1 MYHLDRNTRYRHSP
15 LVFSL
20 ILQKPSISRW
30 ASPFLDGR
38 LLSVIVSCALN
49 KQFFS
54 LFYVHDYRF
63 CLRIS
68 NEFLQYHTD
77 LSESLFEFSDSSTLT
92 SRPVILSS
100 LDPDVYWRDILR
112 SVLCDLLMSSFSFL
126 IFQFYYFSEFLY
138 LCWILFSYW
147 LPISFGV
154 CILQESIWKFLC
166 VLFDFFEHTFNNS
179 F

>member
-68 NEFLQYHTD
+68 NEFLQISHW
-77 LSESLFEFSDSSTLT
+77 FIW
-92 SRPVILSS
+92 VII
-100 LDPDVYWRDILR
+100 W
-112 SVLCDLLMSSFSFL
+112 
-126 IFQFYYFSEFLY
+126 IFWFLY
-138 LCWILFSYW
+138 LDFKACYSVLSWSRCLLARHIAECFVWLTDVFFFISNISVLLFLRISISLLNSLFILASHLIRCLYPPGIHLKVSLCSLW
-147 LPISFGV
+147 
-154 CILQESIWKFLC
+154 FLWTY
-166 VLFDFFEHTFNNS
+166 FQ
-179 F
+179 